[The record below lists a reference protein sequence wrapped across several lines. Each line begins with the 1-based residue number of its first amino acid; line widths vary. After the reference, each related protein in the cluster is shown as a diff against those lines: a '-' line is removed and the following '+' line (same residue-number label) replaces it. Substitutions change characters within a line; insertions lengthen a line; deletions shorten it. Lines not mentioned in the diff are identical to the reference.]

1 LHKNASSEKH
11 STLYHG
17 HNLLF
22 VKGLE
27 TDQNS

>member
-1 LHKNASSEKH
+1 
-11 STLYHG
+11 
-17 HNLLF
+17 LLF